1 LANASDKSQLAYPA
15 GADFYELLR
24 WHLFVHGTRPTGSPH
39 RTGKRWSQ
47 KEFADELGVTEKS
60 VSNWLREENPTPPRD
75 YGSIERVL
83 FDDSAAYE
91 GWRRGLRWAFNRTKE
106 GGRLQTDSPPQQDHR
121 QPRPAHPDFGIARAF
136 QRVTR
141 AFLDEYL
148 VSETGSVPFGGRDSQ
163 LKCLDDWLSDPSAVP
178 RMLVTAPA
186 GRGKSALLV
195 QWMKSLQDRGQIGE
209 DGWQLVFMAISIR
222 VGTNLPGV
230 FLTGLAQRL
239 AEVTDKP
246 IAREAVQDAD
256 ALKYVVQDQLDA
268 VASSGEKTLVVLDGL
283 DEALQGSFDPSI
295 IPARIPQTLRVLLSA
310 RWQVGDVDSAGWL
323 RRLGWDRN
331 VRVENFELERLPPD
345 GIADVLLKLGAPTNV
360 LSQEKPIIARLAE
373 LTEGEP
379 ILVRY
384 YAEDLWNLGR
394 ERPRITRSDLDSLK
408 PGFGAYFG
416 RWLSHQE
423 KLWDDEGLKLAGEEI
438 ERVLSILAFALG
450 PLPSRDLLDL
460 MKTIHGA
467 GNFLSEH
474 HLLQPLRRF
483 ILGDGKPDSGYVLSH
498 PKIGEYLQN
507 ERFGARARALCQG
520 FAAWGQGHLRE
531 LNAKYLN
538 ANSIASGDVSPYALQ
553 FLSGHFANA
562 GLSAAEWMEFIENG
576 WRLAWEQFEGVPRG
590 FAGDVRA
597 AWDVIR
603 RAANRTTM
611 IGEDWRCALV
621 LSSIRSIGLNT
632 PDELLCAAVADG
644 MLSIR
649 QVMHFVELG
658 RDDYEAIALLVKLS
672 QLGTVAPG
680 QSINLISIATE
691 KARCCRDARDR
702 SRALGLLASHLPA
715 EQKIEAI
722 RDSLAAALAIGD
734 ERARAFALGSLA
746 PRLSTE
752 QIGEAFT
759 AAMAIGDDRERAH
772 ALGSLAPYLSAEQV
786 GGALSAVKEIGDE
799 GARVQA
805 LGLLAPPS
813 LAEQTAEAL
822 AAVIAIRDEQDRAQA
837 LGDLAPHLAAGPIC
851 EALAVA
857 KAIDNEHARAHA
869 LQALAPY
876 LSAEQIGEAF
886 TAVRAIGNPRD
897 RQIALGWLAPH
908 LSTEQ
913 IGEALAAATKTT
925 DNGWPLV
932 YALEALAPH
941 LSIEQIGEALAIACA
956 IGDDRHRARALGS
969 LAPFLPADKKTRTI
983 GQALRAARAIGDNEE
998 RVRALRALAPFLAAD
1013 QKTKTIGQALDAAG
1027 AIGNEVNRAK
1037 ALESLAPYLSA
1048 EQIGKALDTAGAIDD
1063 EGNRAYA
1070 LGLLAP
1076 HLSAEQ
1082 LGEALDTARVIG
1094 DEGHRAKALGL
1105 LAPHL
1110 SAEQKTKIIGQAL
1123 DAARAIDA
1131 EWKRA
1136 SALKSLAPL
1145 LSAEQ
1150 IGKALDIAGAI
1161 GDEIRRAYA
1170 LGLLAPFLSAE
1181 QKTKAIGEAFDAARA
1196 IGDEGNR
1203 AYALGS
1209 LARHLSAE
1217 QIGEALDAARA
1228 ISNEGR
1234 RAEALGTL
1242 APHLSAEHIGEALDI
1257 ARAIGDYEERVR
1269 ALGALAPFLSAE
1281 QKATTINQALDAAR
1295 AIGNDWDR
1303 AMALTWLAPRLSAE
1317 QIGGAL
1323 SAAKA
1328 IGDGQGRAK
1337 ALGALAPHISTEQI
1351 GEALVAAHAIADELD
1366 RALALRLLAPY
1377 LSVAQIGE
1385 AITAATAISNG
1396 RTRAFALNSLTE
1408 YVEPSQ
1414 DALFLNSLV
1423 DVAAKL
1429 PRNEALQAIS
1439 ESIHISATLGGAD
1452 ALERLHRAIT
1462 DTAQWYP

>member
-1 LANASDKSQLAYPA
+1 MI
-15 GADFYELLR
+15 R
-24 WHLFVHGTRPTGSPH
+24 R
-39 RTGKRWSQ
+39 
-47 KEFADELGVTEKS
+47 
-60 VSNWLREENPTPPRD
+60 PPR
-75 YGSIERVL
+75 STL
-83 FDDSAAYE
+83 FPY
-91 GWRRGLRWAFNRTKE
+91 T
-106 GGRLQTDSPPQQDHR
+106 
-121 QPRPAHPDFGIARAF
+121 
-136 QRVTR
+136 
-141 AFLDEYL
+141 
-148 VSETGSVPFGGRDSQ
+148 
-163 LKCLDDWLSDPSAVP
+163 
-178 RMLVTAPA
+178 
-186 GRGKSALLV
+186 
-195 QWMKSLQDRGQIGE
+195 
-209 DGWQLVFMAISIR
+209 
-222 VGTNLPGV
+222 
-230 FLTGLAQRL
+230 
-239 AEVTDKP
+239 
-246 IAREAVQDAD
+246 
-256 ALKYVVQDQLDA
+256 
-268 VASSGEKTLVVLDGL
+268 TL
-283 DEALQGSFDPSI
+283 F
-295 IPARIPQTLRVLLSA
+295 
-310 RWQVGDVDSAGWL
+310 
-323 RRLGWDRN
+323 
-331 VRVENFELERLPPD
+331 
-345 GIADVLLKLGAPTNV
+345 
-360 LSQEKPIIARLAE
+360 
-373 LTEGEP
+373 
-379 ILVRY
+379 
-384 YAEDLWNLGR
+384 
-394 ERPRITRSDLDSLK
+394 RS
-408 PGFGAYFG
+408 
-416 RWLSHQE
+416 
-423 KLWDDEGLKLAGEEI
+423 WDDEGLKLAGEEI
-438 ERVLSILAFALG
+438 DRVLSILAFALG

-498 PKIGEYLQN
+498 PKIGEYLKN

-611 IGEDWRCALV
+611 IGEEWRCALV
-621 LSSIRSIGLNT
+621 LSSISSIGLNT

-734 ERARAFALGSLA
+734 ERACAFALGSLA

-956 IGDDRHRARALGS
+956 IGDDRHRARALGW
-969 LAPFLPADKKTRTI
+969 
-983 GQALRAARAIGDNEE
+983 
-998 RVRALRALAPFLAAD
+998 
-1013 QKTKTIGQALDAAG
+1013 
-1027 AIGNEVNRAK
+1027 
-1037 ALESLAPYLSA
+1037 
-1048 EQIGKALDTAGAIDD
+1048 
-1063 EGNRAYA
+1063 
-1070 LGLLAP
+1070 LAP

-1181 QKTKAIGEAFDAARA
+1181 QKTKAIAEAFDPARP
-1196 IGDEGNR
+1196 IVDET
-1203 AYALGS
+1203 
-1209 LARHLSAE
+1209 
-1217 QIGEALDAARA
+1217 
-1228 ISNEGR
+1228 
-1234 RAEALGTL
+1234 TL
-1242 APHLSAEHIGEALDI
+1242 A
-1257 ARAIGDYEERVR
+1257 
-1269 ALGALAPFLSAE
+1269 
-1281 QKATTINQALDAAR
+1281 
-1295 AIGNDWDR
+1295 
-1303 AMALTWLAPRLSAE
+1303 
-1317 QIGGAL
+1317 
-1323 SAAKA
+1323 
-1328 IGDGQGRAK
+1328 
-1337 ALGALAPHISTEQI
+1337 
-1351 GEALVAAHAIADELD
+1351 
-1366 RALALRLLAPY
+1366 
-1377 LSVAQIGE
+1377 
-1385 AITAATAISNG
+1385 
-1396 RTRAFALNSLTE
+1396 
-1408 YVEPSQ
+1408 
-1414 DALFLNSLV
+1414 
-1423 DVAAKL
+1423 
-1429 PRNEALQAIS
+1429 
-1439 ESIHISATLGGAD
+1439 
-1452 ALERLHRAIT
+1452 
-1462 DTAQWYP
+1462 